1 MPQLRKTLGDIHSA
15 TCLQLMR
22 LIETQSR
29 ETLAR
34 WAIGY
39 ARERYLPV
47 CRDACPGLDSLSV
60 DCLSC
65 ARQGLPARRCKEQIR
80 AAAALARA
88 CPGPAEQ
95 AAARAV
101 AVACAVL
108 QTPSNAL
115 GFLFYGAAAV
125 AYAEGGLNRSRTEY
139 DAMAAEELRRAYD
152 SLCACAVS
160 QETNPAGIRWNC

>member
-1 MPQLRKTLGDIHSA
+1 MPQLRKTLGDVHSQ

-29 ETLAR
+29 ETLAQ

-39 ARERYLPV
+39 ARERYLPI
-47 CRDACPGLDSLSV
+47 CRDVCPELDSLSM

-65 ARQGLPARRCKEQIR
+65 ARQGMSAGHCKEQMR

-88 CPGPAEQ
+88 CQGPAEQ

-101 AVACAVL
+101 SVACAVL

-125 AYAEGGLNRSRTEY
+125 AYAEGGLDRSRTEY
-139 DAMAAEELRRAYD
+139 DAMAAEELCRAYD
-152 SLCACAVS
+152 SLCVCAVS
-160 QETNPAGIRWNC
+160 HETNPAKIRWNC